1 MTRRLLYVVNSAEF
15 FISHRLPVAMA
26 AQQQCYEVHVA
37 TPPSDAGAMREI
49 TSRGMIHHPISLSR
63 QGMNPVAELWSLWRL
78 YRLMCRLR
86 PEIVHVVTIKPVLY
100 GGIAARL
107 AGVPGL
113 VAAVSGLGAVFMDG
127 RDGIVR
133 RIVHGLYRLA
143 LDHPNAR
150 VIFQNPDD
158 RAALVR
164 IGAVRPEQSR
174 LIRGSGV
181 RLGDYPHLPE
191 PEGRPV
197 VTMAARL
204 LRDKGVDEFVR
215 MAQRLRA
222 EGVDAEFR
230 LIGSPDP
237 GNPSSVAP
245 SDVERWRKQGDVT
258 LPGYRADIA
267 RQYAESHIVC
277 LPSYREGLP
286 KSLVEAAACGRAVVT
301 TDVPGCRDAIDPGE
315 SGLLVPVRDVD
326 ALVRMVR
333 SLLDD
338 PRRRRRMGEAG
349 RKLAER
355 EFAIERIVETHL
367 AIYRDILEQAGDR
380 QKSGD

>member
-1 MTRRLLYVVNSAEF
+1 MRGRLLYVVNSVEF
-15 FISHRLPVAMA
+15 FLSHRLPVAMA
-26 AQQQCYEVHVA
+26 AQQQGYEVHVA
-37 TPPSDAGAMREI
+37 TPLSDAGATREI
-49 TSRGMIHHPISLSR
+49 TARGMMHHPISLSR
-63 QGMNPVAELWSLWRL
+63 RGTNPVVELWSLWRL
-78 YRLMCRLR
+78 YRLMCRVR
-86 PEIVHVVTIKPVLY
+86 PDVVHLVTIKPVLY

-143 LDHPNAR
+143 LGHPNAR

-158 RAALVR
+158 RAALVQ
-164 IGAVRPEQSR
+164 IGAVRPEQGR

-181 RLGDYPHLPE
+181 RLADYPYLPE

-204 LRDKGVDEFVR
+204 LRDKGVDEFVQ

-245 SDVERWRKQGDVT
+245 SDVERWRTQGDVT

-301 TDVPGCRDAIDPGE
+301 TDVPGCRDAIEPGE

-326 ALVRMVR
+326 ALARVVR
-333 SLLDD
+333 SLLED
-338 PRRRRRMGEAG
+338 PERRRRMGEAG
-349 RKLAER
+349 RRLAER
-355 EFAIERIVETHL
+355 EFAIERIVDAHL
-367 AIYRDILEQAGDR
+367 AIYRDVLARAADR
-380 QKSGD
+380 QEGDD